1 MYPHSK
7 ISKFFI
13 IVIVSFAV
21 PFLNAQPS
29 ELEVSEKLISP
40 FKYEVRVKTAIQF
53 DTFTKEG
60 RSFIRVKGA
69 VDESKKGFLSELWQ
83 DVFVAISPN
92 SNPRISYT
100 YLDYQQV
107 EAIPVVNP
115 DAALED
121 EKLIYRDLNFP
132 LGKNED
138 SYDIKNMGY
147 LWIGNN
153 YAVHL
158 KIPVFYYD
166 ENKNRSIII
175 DQYKLE
181 LSFSN
186 DVILPDISA
195 TVSPNTNEYLLNPKL
210 ASLLEGNPKWDYAKT
225 DDWIDYSKEYVK
237 LGVFQDGVYRIYPAD
252 LQAIGI
258 NLSSINPR
266 TLKLFNKGIEQPIY
280 VDGETDNSFSGNDFI
295 EFIGLR
301 NMGGKHR
308 EISGYNEP
316 YNEYLGRYTDTSI
329 YWLTWGGA
337 NGSRV
342 YEKNLNSGLA
352 VDDTLKYY
360 YETLHFERNPWFD
373 FSMADLVRRESPYWN
388 ENKTWHD
395 NDLNVG
401 QKNITFNVNNVFTN
415 EPTYL
420 LAKMQDKSSNVTNDA
435 HLVAI
440 SLNNEP
446 EILDSTYI
454 NKYEKI
460 VLEGMTNSIK
470 LNNGNNI
477 VKVHS
482 FPTQNTINKIHF
494 DWAELEY
501 PRSPVLSNDSLHT
514 KFDRL
519 DDGTKVRQIEFDGFV
534 SNSVVIWKFGFDNNE
549 ANNFRRY
556 SAQPA
561 GGTVTFTDSVDVQDR
576 QFIYGENSI
585 KKPVIYY
592 HKNFKNLRS
601 SQNQA
606 DYLAITHPIFINSV
620 NGYLNF
626 IEEEYNLTTKIID
639 INDIYDEFSYGYFSP
654 EPIKDFLKA
663 AKTNWTN
670 PKPQYVFFI
679 GSATY
684 DYHGNKVKHFTSVEP
699 VYNYV
704 PSYGAPVSD
713 NWFVNFNETGAFIPE
728 YKIGRLPVEDI
739 TQLNWYF
746 QKHQNFASA
755 GFDEWNKTYL
765 FFSGGDENTP
775 GQIEQLKAVND
786 EIINNF
792 TAPPPIGGNYT
803 HFYKTVNPFTNF
815 GPYTDEEIEQAIEAG
830 GVFISYIGH
839 SGTRIWDNSIT
850 EPSDLANTVN
860 RYPLVTDFGCSTGR
874 FAEPDV
880 ISFSQLFTLDNSGQA
895 VGYIGNSSLGFL
907 SSATTFPQIFYK
919 KVLSEGKLNVSDAL
933 NSAKVEFQ
941 SIYGTSA
948 VNQLFALTN
957 TLLGDPIFTLQIP
970 TKPNLFITNE
980 SYSLNDDTPNDLSDS
995 LTVKVFYKNIGT
1007 VQNQSFNINVRQTY
1021 QSEVIFE
1028 QNFNKQLP
1036 VFSDSLMISLPIKS
1050 MPGAHTVNIKLDQ
1063 FNQVDEV
1070 SEEDNDLVISFNVG
1084 SSDLRIFMAGLNTNA
1099 QNVNIQIVN
1108 PLYKP
1113 TEQSFILEISQ
1124 DENFGQSSIVN
1135 LNLNEFSTSYPI
1147 SALQNN
1153 ARHWVRAYFS
1163 GNAESGIIKSFYKT
1177 PDIDQIIIDQKSFDD
1192 GLYENT
1198 FFNNQDKLRIKD
1210 KSIEVVVN
1218 SAGFND
1224 GNYGIIEIDGTNYVG
1239 FPNLLG
1245 HHVVVFDTLDLNFI
1259 DYQRFPL
1266 FNDNTGVIAQAYI
1279 DYLNN
1284 LGTDK
1289 YIAIAVADEGR
1300 VSNAT
1305 LKQMFRD
1312 LGSKYIDS
1320 LQFRSSW
1327 AFLGRKSDPSFA
1339 KERHTL
1345 SGQGN
1350 ALYDTSFIRLLD
1362 KGKYFTPVFGPSGGW
1377 TQLNIISEIPNGTQI
1392 KLRPV
1397 GIRNNGIIDTLSYLS
1412 TNILPI
1418 NISSIS
1424 SSVYPYVKF
1433 IFELEKGE
1441 SLQSPK
1447 VESVELNYRTSPELG
1462 INYQSVT
1469 ISADTINQ
1477 GDNIDLSINVHNIG
1491 ESNGS
1496 NVGMNIKLINEEKE
1510 IKIIYQ
1516 TTINSILPTQSKKVE
1531 FSYQSNFDD
1540 GYGDMIFEINIDPD
1554 NAIPELYKDN
1564 NSFRIPFYVIK
1575 DTVTNIKSASVLV
1588 DYDGSQIV
1596 DGDFVTS
1603 NPDINILLTYQSKFP
1618 VQDTNAVKFYM
1629 DLNRIYYNQ
1638 LEIEYDSVNRE
1649 VNYNFNPTLE
1659 PGLHQFKIEGDNI
1672 LSAESGNAGYEKT
1685 FIVSDETKLVDV
1697 YNYPNPFSSV
1707 TNFIMRLTN
1716 VPDEIQINIYT
1727 IAGRLIKKIVKQ
1739 RSDLKIDTNKF
1750 EWDGKDED
1758 GNFAANGVYLYKVIL
1773 KSADIND
1780 SVTNKLAIV
1789 R

>member
-1 MYPHSK
+1 MYLHSK
-7 ISKFFI
+7 ISNFFI
-13 IVIVSFAV
+13 ITIISFAV
-21 PFLNAQPS
+21 PFLKAQPLD
-29 ELEVSEKLISP
+29 LEVLENLISP
-40 FKYEVRVKTAIQF
+40 SRYEVQVKTNIQF
-53 DTFTKEG
+53 NTFTKEG
-60 RSFIRVKGA
+60 RSFIRVNGA
-69 VDESKKGFLSELWQ
+69 VDESKNGLLSELWQ
-83 DVFVAISPN
+83 DIFVAIPPN

-100 YLDYQQV
+100 FLDSKQV
-107 EAIPVVNP
+107 DAIPIVNP
-115 DAALED
+115 DAVLED
-121 EKLIYRDLNFP
+121 EKLVYRENNFP
-132 LGKNED
+132 SAKSEE
-138 SYDIKNMGY
+138 SYKLKNMGY

-166 ENKNRSIII
+166 ENRNRSVII

-181 LSFSN
+181 LSFSK

-195 TVSPNTNEYLLNPKL
+195 TVSLRTNEYLLNPKL
-210 ASLLEGNPKWDYAKT
+210 ASLIEGNPKWDYAKT

-237 LGVFQDGVYRIYPAD
+237 LGVFQDGVYRLYPND
-252 LQAIGI
+252 LEAIGI
-258 NLSSINPR
+258 NLSSINPKTFR
-266 TLKLFNKGIEQPIY
+266 MFNKGIEQPIY
-280 VDGETDNSFSGNDFI
+280 IDGETDNSFSGNDFI

-308 EISGYNEP
+308 EISGYDEP
-316 YNEYLGRYTDTSI
+316 YNEYLGRYTDTSV
-329 YWLTWGGA
+329 YWLTWDGE

-342 YEKNLNSGLA
+342 YQKNLNSGLA
-352 VDDTLKYY
+352 VEDTLKYY
-360 YETLHFERNPWFD
+360 HETLHFERNPWFD
-373 FSMADLVRRESPYWN
+373 YSIADLVRRQLPYWH

-420 LAKMQDKSSNVTNDA
+420 LVKMQDKSSNVTNDA
-435 HLVAI
+435 HLVAV

-446 EILDSTYI
+446 EILDSTYV

-460 VLEGMTNSIK
+460 VLEGVTNSIK
-470 LNNGNNI
+470 LNNGNNT
-477 VKVHS
+477 VRVHS
-482 FPTQNTINKIHF
+482 FPTQNTINKMHF

-519 DDGTKVRQIEFDGFV
+519 DDRTKIRRIEFDGFV
-534 SNSVVIWKFGFDNNE
+534 SNNAFIWKFGFNNNE

-556 SAQPA
+556 NAQPIS
-561 GGTVTFTDSVDVQDR
+561 GTVTFTDSVDVHDR

-585 KKPVIYY
+585 KRPVIYY
-592 HKNFKNLRS
+592 RKNFKNLRN
-601 SQNQA
+601 SQNRA

-626 IEEEYNLTTKIID
+626 LEEKYNLTTKIID

-670 PKPQYVFFI
+670 PKPQYVFLI

-684 DYHGNKVKHFTSVEP
+684 DYHGNKVKYFTNVEP

-704 PSYGAPVSD
+704 PSFGAPVSD

-728 YKIGRLPVEDI
+728 YKIGRLPVEDL

-746 QKHQNFASA
+746 QKHQNFAAA
-755 GFDEWNKTYL
+755 GYDEWNKTYL

-775 GQIEQLKAVND
+775 GQIEQLKAVSD

-803 HFYKTVNPFTNF
+803 HFYKTVNPFSNF

-880 ISFSQLFTLDNSGQA
+880 VSFSQLFTLDNSGQA

-919 KVLSEGKLNVSDAL
+919 KVLSEGKHNVSDAL

-941 SIYGTSA
+941 STYGTSA

-957 TLLGDPIFTLQIP
+957 TLLGDPILTLQIP

-980 SYSLNDDTPNDLSDS
+980 SYTLTDDTPNDLSDS
-995 LTVKVFYKNIGT
+995 LTVKIFYKNIGT
-1007 VQNQSFNINVRQTY
+1007 VQNQSFSLNVKQTY

-1036 VFSDSLMISLPIKS
+1036 VYSDSLIIILPIKS
-1050 MPGAHTVNIKLDQ
+1050 MPGTHTVNIKLDQ
-1063 FNQVDEV
+1063 FNQINEV
-1070 SEEDNDLVISFNVG
+1070 SEEDNDLVFSFNVG
-1084 SSDLRIFMAGLNTNA
+1084 SSDLRIFMPNVNTNA

-1108 PLYKP
+1108 PLYNP
-1113 TEQSFILEISQ
+1113 TENNFILEISQ
-1124 DENFGQSSIVN
+1124 DENFSQSSIIN
-1135 LNLNEFSTSYPI
+1135 LNLNEFNTSYPI
-1147 SALQNN
+1147 STLQNN
-1153 ARHWVRAYFS
+1153 MRYWVRAYFS
-1163 GNAESGIIKSFYKT
+1163 GNSESGIIQSFYKT

-1198 FFNNQDKLRIKD
+1198 LFDNQNKLRIKD
-1210 KSIEVVVN
+1210 KSIDVVVN

-1239 FPNLLG
+1239 FPNTNG
-1245 HHVVVFDTLDLNFI
+1245 HHVVVFDTLSLEFVE
-1259 DYQRFPL
+1259 YQRFPL
-1266 FNDNTGVIAQAYI
+1266 LNDNTGVIAQAYI
-1279 DYLNN
+1279 DFLNN

-1289 YIAIAVADEGR
+1289 YIAVAVADEGR

-1320 LQFRSSW
+1320 LQFRCSW

-1339 KERHTL
+1339 KERYTL

-1350 ALYDTSFIRLLD
+1350 ARYDTSFIRLLEQ
-1362 KGKYFTPVFGPSGGW
+1362 GKYTTPVFGPSGSW
-1377 TQLNIISEIPNGTQI
+1377 TSLNMVSNIPVGSEIRIKPIGIKENGT
-1392 KLRPV
+1392 
-1397 GIRNNGIIDTLSYLS
+1397 IDTLNYLNSS
-1412 TNILPI
+1412 THPI
-1418 NISSIS
+1418 VLSSINS
-1424 SSVYPYVKF
+1424 GTYPF
-1433 IFELEKGE
+1433 LQFAFEIGKGNAM
-1441 SLQSPK
+1441 QSPK
-1447 VESVELNYRTSPELG
+1447 VESIALNYKTSPELG
-1462 INYQSVT
+1462 INYQSVSL
-1469 ISADTINQ
+1469 SADSIDQ
-1477 GDNIDLSINVHNIG
+1477 GQNVDLSIKVHNIG
-1491 ESNGS
+1491 ESSGS
-1496 NVGMNIKLINEEKE
+1496 NVQMNIKLITQDRSEK
-1510 IKIIYQ
+1510 IVYQ
-1516 TTINSILPTQSKKVE
+1516 TSINSILPTQSKLIQY
-1531 FSYQSNFDD
+1531 SYESNFED
-1540 GYGDMIFEINIDPD
+1540 GYGDMIFEINIDPE
-1554 NAIPELYKDN
+1554 NSITELYKDN
-1564 NSFRIPFYVIK
+1564 NSFRIPFYVIR
-1575 DTVTNIKSASVLV
+1575 DTVTNIKSAAVEV
-1588 DYDGSQIV
+1588 DYNGYQIV
-1596 DGDFVTS
+1596 DGDFVSST
-1603 NPDINILLTYQSKFP
+1603 PEINVLLTYQSKFP
-1618 VQDTNAVKFYM
+1618 VQDTNAVKFYL
-1629 DLNRIYYNQ
+1629 DLNRIYYTQ

-1649 VNYNFNPTLE
+1649 VKYLFE
-1659 PGLHQFKIEGDNI
+1659 PVLQPGTHQFKIEGENL
-1672 LSAESGNAGYEKT
+1672 LSAESGNSGYQKT
-1685 FIVSDETKLVDV
+1685 FIVSDETKLIDV
-1697 YNYPNPFSSV
+1697 YNYPNPFASS
-1707 TNFIMRLTN
+1707 TNFMMRLTN
-1716 VPDEIQINIYT
+1716 IPDEIQINIYT
-1727 IAGRLIKKIVKQ
+1727 IAGRLIKKIVRP
-1739 RSDLKIDTNKF
+1739 RSELKIDTNKF
-1750 EWDGKDED
+1750 EWNGRDED
-1758 GNFAANGVYLYKVIL
+1758 GNLVANGIYLYKVIL
-1773 KSADIND
+1773 KSADQND